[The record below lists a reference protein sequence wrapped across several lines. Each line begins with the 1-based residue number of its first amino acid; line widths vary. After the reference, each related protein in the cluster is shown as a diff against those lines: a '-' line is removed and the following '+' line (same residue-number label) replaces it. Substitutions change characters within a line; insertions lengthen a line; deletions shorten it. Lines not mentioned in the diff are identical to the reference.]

1 MSHGHRA
8 QRTAAGLWTCTQTG
22 TEYTTLSRWIRHK
35 LCRQSFNTKWG
46 TYLMVGTLPIQ
57 MCRVPPPA
65 ERVNYGP
72 WTQGRPWYMPGG
84 SVLTERQNQ
93 TLSGQPVAAA
103 ASAASA
109 LTPSPPQNQVIP
121 TPPQNEII
129 PPVQENKNRPQTL
142 EERVAFME
150 ERLMAV
156 AAVAAH
162 AALMKDELKTL
173 QNQMEA
179 LMNRCA

>member
-1 MSHGHRA
+1 
-8 QRTAAGLWTCTQTG
+8 
-22 TEYTTLSRWIRHK
+22 
-35 LCRQSFNTKWG
+35 
-46 TYLMVGTLPIQ
+46 MVGTLPIQ

-65 ERVNYGP
+65 ERVNYFP
-72 WTQGRPWYMPGG
+72 WTAGRPWYLPGAPGG

-109 LTPSPPQNQVIP
+109 LTPSAPEIP
-121 TPPQNEII
+121 TPPPTQNEVI

-150 ERLMAV
+150 ERLIAV
-156 AAVAAH
+156 AAAAAH

-173 QNQMEA
+173 QNKVDG
-179 LMNRCA
+179 LMNRIQPH